1 MWRVRRFLTAC
12 LITRG
17 AAATD
22 GGCRLV
28 VAATVWR
35 VAGRFPLVGRSAVC
49 LCSLALVARVLFAA
63 CAMERFAAFD
73 DVYSRVACVSIGIV
87 ARAARW
93 RNLPLTVGVLSSTR
107 LLSVCLFCLFVECSV
122 LSVRVRFVDG
132 FVGVSDARLFH
143 SRSVAYKCYWLARDV
158 FGYGE
163 ESARVAYMAGWCHDA
178 GYAFAPT
185 QLDHAEAGG
194 VILVDA
200 GASFADAVRSHGD
213 PDVLAMSD
221 LLLIVNTADMMC
233 GPDGVPVSF
242 DERLSDVEAR
252 YGVGSRQ
259 AVDVGEMLSV
269 LRRELELRGVS
280 VEAAERAGVERV
292 DEVGESAESV
302 EGAAGADATADTGV
316 SDAEETADS
325 L

>member
-1 MWRVRRFLTAC
+1 MSVWRGVSPVRGVPRRFLLCGVCAAVPC
-12 LITRG
+12 VNSASRG
-17 AAATD
+17 
-22 GGCRLV
+22 LV
-28 VAATVWR
+28 VCVCCCPR
-35 VAGRFPLVGRSAVC
+35 GCLSIGVVASCLVVTPRIVFC
-49 LCSLALVARVLFAA
+49 LC
-63 CAMERFAAFD
+63 RF
-73 DVYSRVACVSIGIV
+73 Y
-87 ARAARW
+87 
-93 RNLPLTVGVLSSTR
+93 P
-107 LLSVCLFCLFVECSV
+107 FVECSI

-185 QLDHAEAGG
+185 QLDHAEVGG

-242 DERLSDVEAR
+242 DERLADVEAR

-259 AVDVGEMLSV
+259 AVDVGAMLSV

-292 DEVGESAESV
+292 DAVGESAESV
-302 EGAAGADATADTGV
+302 EGAAVADDTADTGV
-316 SDAEETADS
+316 SDAEDAAGS

>member
-1 MWRVRRFLTAC
+1 M
-12 LITRG
+12 
-17 AAATD
+17 
-22 GGCRLV
+22 
-28 VAATVWR
+28 
-35 VAGRFPLVGRSAVC
+35 
-49 LCSLALVARVLFAA
+49 
-63 CAMERFAAFD
+63 
-73 DVYSRVACVSIGIV
+73 
-87 ARAARW
+87 
-93 RNLPLTVGVLSSTR
+93 
-107 LLSVCLFCLFVECSV
+107 
-122 LSVRVRFVDG
+122 SVRVRFVDG

-194 VILVDA
+194 VILNDA

-269 LRRELELRGVS
+269 LRRELEMRGVS
-280 VEAAERAGVERV
+280 VAAAERAGVERV

-302 EGAAGADATADTGV
+302 EGAAVADATADTGV
-316 SDAEETADS
+316 SDAENAEDS

>member
-1 MWRVRRFLTAC
+1 MR
-12 LITRG
+12 
-17 AAATD
+17 
-22 GGCRLV
+22 
-28 VAATVWR
+28 
-35 VAGRFPLVGRSAVC
+35 
-49 LCSLALVARVLFAA
+49 
-63 CAMERFAAFD
+63 
-73 DVYSRVACVSIGIV
+73 
-87 ARAARW
+87 
-93 RNLPLTVGVLSSTR
+93 R
-107 LLSVCLFCLFVECSV
+107 LLA
-122 LSVRVRFVDG
+122 SVRVRFVDG

-194 VILVDA
+194 VILGDA

-242 DERLSDVEAR
+242 VERLSDVEAR

-259 AVDVGEMLSV
+259 AVDVGVMLSV
-269 LRRELELRGVS
+269 LRRELEMRGVS
-280 VEAAERAGVERV
+280 VAAAERAGVERAG
-292 DEVGESAESV
+292 EVGESAESV
-302 EGAAGADATADTGV
+302 ESAAVAGATADTDV
-316 SDAEETADS
+316 SDAEDAADS

>member
-1 MWRVRRFLTAC
+1 M
-12 LITRG
+12 
-17 AAATD
+17 
-22 GGCRLV
+22 
-28 VAATVWR
+28 
-35 VAGRFPLVGRSAVC
+35 
-49 LCSLALVARVLFAA
+49 
-63 CAMERFAAFD
+63 
-73 DVYSRVACVSIGIV
+73 
-87 ARAARW
+87 
-93 RNLPLTVGVLSSTR
+93 
-107 LLSVCLFCLFVECSV
+107 ECSV
-122 LSVRVRFVDG
+122 LFARVRTVDG

-163 ESARVAYMAGWCHDA
+163 ESARVAYMTGWCHDA

-194 VILVDA
+194 SILVDA
-200 GASFADAVRSHGD
+200 GASFADTVRAHGD
-213 PDVLAMSD
+213 PNVLAMSD

-259 AVDVGEMLSV
+259 AVDVGMMLSV
-269 LRRELELRGVS
+269 LRRELEMRGVS

-292 DEVGESAESV
+292 DAVV
-302 EGAAGADATADTGV
+302 DADAVDADAVDREGTDALEAADA
-316 SDAEETADS
+316 DAEEAVDS

>member
-1 MWRVRRFLTAC
+1 MDC
-12 LITRG
+12 LITWG

-28 VAATVWR
+28 AAATVWR
-35 VAGRFPLVGRSAVC
+35 VAGRFPLVGRAVVR
-49 LCSLALVARVLFAA
+49 LCSLALVVRVLFAA
-63 CAMERFAAFD
+63 CVLAWLAAFD
-73 DVYSRVACVSIGIV
+73 DVRSRVACASIGIV

-93 RNLPLTVGVLSSTR
+93 RNLPLTVGVLSSAR
-107 LLSVCLFCLFVECSV
+107 LVFCLCWFYPFVECSI

-163 ESARVAYMAGWCHDA
+163 DAARVAYMAGWCHDA

-194 VILVDA
+194 AILVDA

-242 DERLSDVEAR
+242 IERLADVEAR

-259 AVDVGEMLSV
+259 AVDVGAMLDV

-280 VEAAERAGVERV
+280 VAAAERAGVERV
-292 DEVGESAESV
+292 DVSRANVDAADSEGVGEVA
-302 EGAAGADATADTGV
+302 EGADDTV
-316 SDAEETADS
+316 DS

>member
-1 MWRVRRFLTAC
+1 MVRHASGIAYGGR
-12 LITRG
+12 LIVR
-17 AAATD
+17 
-22 GGCRLV
+22 
-28 VAATVWR
+28 
-35 VAGRFPLVGRSAVC
+35 
-49 LCSLALVARVLFAA
+49 ALVA
-63 CAMERFAAFD
+63 
-73 DVYSRVACVSIGIV
+73 
-87 ARAARW
+87 
-93 RNLPLTVGVLSSTR
+93 
-107 LLSVCLFCLFVECSV
+107 CLCFFCLFMECSV
-122 LSVRVRFVDG
+122 LSARVRFVDG

-158 FGYGE
+158 FGYSE

-194 VILVDA
+194 VILSDA

-213 PDVLAMSD
+213 PDALAMSD

-242 DERLSDVEAR
+242 DERLADVESH

-259 AVDVGEMLSV
+259 AVDVGVMLRV

-280 VEAAERAGVERV
+280 VAAAERAGVERV
-292 DEVGESAESV
+292 DVVGESAESV
-302 EGAAGADATADTGV
+302 ESAAVADATADTDV
-316 SDAEETADS
+316 SDAEGKVD
-325 L
+325 LL

>member
-1 MWRVRRFLTAC
+1 MH
-12 LITRG
+12 
-17 AAATD
+17 
-22 GGCRLV
+22 LV
-28 VAATVWR
+28 STPAVAD
-35 VAGRFPLVGRSAVC
+35 
-49 LCSLALVARVLFAA
+49 ALRVLYAFRA
-63 CAMERFAAFD
+63 C
-73 DVYSRVACVSIGIV
+73 S
-87 ARAARW
+87 
-93 RNLPLTVGVLSSTR
+93 
-107 LLSVCLFCLFVECSV
+107 CLFCSFMRCL
-122 LSVRVRFVDG
+122 LASVRVRFVDG

-194 VILVDA
+194 VILGDA

-213 PDVLAMSD
+213 PDVPTMSD

-242 DERLSDVEAR
+242 DERLADVEAR
-252 YGVGSRQ
+252 YGAGSRQ

-269 LRRELELRGVS
+269 LRRELEMRGVS
-280 VEAAERAGVERV
+280 VVDAERAGVERV
-292 DEVGESAESV
+292 DVSRANVDAADSEGVGEVA
-302 EGAAGADATADTGV
+302 EGADDTV
-316 SDAEETADS
+316 D
-325 L
+325 LL

>member
-1 MWRVRRFLTAC
+1 MH
-12 LITRG
+12 
-17 AAATD
+17 
-22 GGCRLV
+22 LV
-28 VAATVWR
+28 STPAVAD
-35 VAGRFPLVGRSAVC
+35 
-49 LCSLALVARVLFAA
+49 ALRVLYAFRA
-63 CAMERFAAFD
+63 CSCLF
-73 DVYSRVACVSIGIV
+73 YSFMR
-87 ARAARW
+87 
-93 RNLPLTVGVLSSTR
+93 R
-107 LLSVCLFCLFVECSV
+107 LLA
-122 LSVRVRFVDG
+122 SVRVRFVDG

-194 VILVDA
+194 VILGDA

-213 PDVLAMSD
+213 PDVPTMSD

-242 DERLSDVEAR
+242 VERLSDVEAR
-252 YGVGSRQ
+252 YGAGSRQ
-259 AVDVGEMLSV
+259 AVDVGAMLSV
-269 LRRELELRGVS
+269 LRRELEMRGVS
-280 VEAAERAGVERV
+280 VVDAERAGVERV
-292 DEVGESAESV
+292 DVSRASVDAADSEGVGEVA
-302 EGAAGADATADTGV
+302 EGADDTV
-316 SDAEETADS
+316 DS

>member
-1 MWRVRRFLTAC
+1 MWRGVSPVRGVPRRFLLCGVCAAVSCVNSASRGLVVCVCCCPRDC
-12 LITRG
+12 LSIG
-17 AAATD
+17 
-22 GGCRLV
+22 V
-28 VAATVWR
+28 VAACLAVTPR
-35 VAGRFPLVGRSAVC
+35 LVFC
-49 LCSLALVARVLFAA
+49 LC
-63 CAMERFAAFD
+63 RF
-73 DVYSRVACVSIGIV
+73 Y
-87 ARAARW
+87 
-93 RNLPLTVGVLSSTR
+93 P
-107 LLSVCLFCLFVECSV
+107 FVECSI

-163 ESARVAYMAGWCHDA
+163 ESARVAYMAGWCHDS

-194 VILVDA
+194 VILGDA
-200 GASFADAVRSHGD
+200 GASFADVVRSHGD

-242 DERLSDVEAR
+242 DERLADVEAR

-259 AVDVGEMLSV
+259 AVDVGVMLGV
-269 LRRELELRGVS
+269 LRRELEMRGVS
-280 VEAAERAGVERV
+280 VAAAERAGVERV
-292 DEVGESAESV
+292 GEVGESV
-302 EGAAGADATADTGV
+302 EGAAVADATADTDV
-316 SDAEETADS
+316 SDAEDAADS

>member
-1 MWRVRRFLTAC
+1 M
-12 LITRG
+12 
-17 AAATD
+17 
-22 GGCRLV
+22 
-28 VAATVWR
+28 
-35 VAGRFPLVGRSAVC
+35 S
-49 LCSLALVARVLFAA
+49 ARV
-63 CAMERFAAFD
+63 C
-73 DVYSRVACVSIGIV
+73 
-87 ARAARW
+87 
-93 RNLPLTVGVLSSTR
+93 
-107 LLSVCLFCLFVECSV
+107 
-122 LSVRVRFVDG
+122 FVDG

-143 SRSVAYKCYWLARDV
+143 SRSVAYKCYWLAHDV

-163 ESARVAYMAGWCHDA
+163 EPARVAYMAGWCHDA

-194 VILVDA
+194 AILADA

-213 PDVLAMSD
+213 PNVLAMSD

-242 DERLSDVEAR
+242 GERLADVEAR

-259 AVDVGEMLSV
+259 AVDVGVMLDV

-280 VEAAERAGVERV
+280 VEAAERAGVEHADAV
-292 DEVGESAESV
+292 SESAGSV
-302 EGAAGADATADTGV
+302 EGAAGADDAADADV
-316 SDAEETADS
+316 SDTEDAADS

>member
-1 MWRVRRFLTAC
+1 MDC
-12 LITRG
+12 LITWG

-28 VAATVWR
+28 AAATVWR
-35 VAGRFPLVGRSAVC
+35 VAGRFPLVGRAVVR

-63 CAMERFAAFD
+63 CVLAWLAAFD
-73 DVYSRVACVSIGIV
+73 DVRSRVACAPIGIV

-93 RNLPLTVGVLSSTR
+93 RNLPLTVGVLSSAR
-107 LLSVCLFCLFVECSV
+107 LVFCLCWFYPFVECSI

-194 VILVDA
+194 AVLGDA

-242 DERLSDVEAR
+242 DERLADVEAR

-269 LRRELELRGVS
+269 LRRELEMRGVS
-280 VEAAERAGVERV
+280 VAAAERAGVERV
-292 DEVGESAESV
+292 DAVGESAESV
-302 EGAAGADATADTGV
+302 EGAAGADVAGADV
-316 SDAEETADS
+316 SDAEDAVDS

>member
-1 MWRVRRFLTAC
+1 MCAFALQGMSRSRWCALGVDGAFVAC
-12 LITRG
+12 L
-17 AAATD
+17 
-22 GGCRLV
+22 
-28 VAATVWR
+28 
-35 VAGRFPLVGRSAVC
+35 
-49 LCSLALVARVLFAA
+49 
-63 CAMERFAAFD
+63 
-73 DVYSRVACVSIGIV
+73 
-87 ARAARW
+87 
-93 RNLPLTVGVLSSTR
+93 
-107 LLSVCLFCLFVECSV
+107 CLFCLFAECSV

-163 ESARVAYMAGWCHDA
+163 DAARVAYMAGWCHDA

-194 VILVDA
+194 VILGDA

-213 PDVLAMSD
+213 PDVPTMSD

-242 DERLSDVEAR
+242 VERLSDVEAR
-252 YGVGSRQ
+252 YGAGSRQ
-259 AVDVGEMLSV
+259 AVDVGAMLSV
-269 LRRELELRGVS
+269 LRRELEMRGVS
-280 VEAAERAGVERV
+280 VVDAERAGVERV
-292 DEVGESAESV
+292 DVSRANVDAADSEGVGEVA
-302 EGAAGADATADTGV
+302 EGADDTV
-316 SDAEETADS
+316 DS

>member
-1 MWRVRRFLTAC
+1 MH
-12 LITRG
+12 
-17 AAATD
+17 
-22 GGCRLV
+22 LV
-28 VAATVWR
+28 STPAVAD
-35 VAGRFPLVGRSAVC
+35 
-49 LCSLALVARVLFAA
+49 ALRVLYTFRA
-63 CAMERFAAFD
+63 C
-73 DVYSRVACVSIGIV
+73 S
-87 ARAARW
+87 
-93 RNLPLTVGVLSSTR
+93 
-107 LLSVCLFCLFVECSV
+107 CLFCSFMRRL
-122 LSVRVRFVDG
+122 LASVRVRFVDG

-194 VILVDA
+194 VILGDA

-242 DERLSDVEAR
+242 VERLSDVEAR
-252 YGVGSRQ
+252 YGAGSRQ
-259 AVDVGEMLSV
+259 AVDVGVMLGV
-269 LRRELELRGVS
+269 LRRELEMRGVS
-280 VEAAERAGVERV
+280 VAAAERAGVERV
-292 DEVGESAESV
+292 DVSRANVDAADSEGVGGVA
-302 EGAAGADATADTGV
+302 EGADDTV
-316 SDAEETADS
+316 DS

>member
-1 MWRVRRFLTAC
+1 MH
-12 LITRG
+12 
-17 AAATD
+17 
-22 GGCRLV
+22 LV
-28 VAATVWR
+28 STPAVAD
-35 VAGRFPLVGRSAVC
+35 
-49 LCSLALVARVLFAA
+49 ALRVLYAFRA
-63 CAMERFAAFD
+63 C
-73 DVYSRVACVSIGIV
+73 S
-87 ARAARW
+87 
-93 RNLPLTVGVLSSTR
+93 
-107 LLSVCLFCLFVECSV
+107 CLFCSFMRRLLV
-122 LSVRVRFVDG
+122 SVRVRFVDG

-194 VILVDA
+194 VILSDA

-242 DERLSDVEAR
+242 VERLSDVEAR
-252 YGVGSRQ
+252 YGAGSRQ
-259 AVDVGEMLSV
+259 AVDVGAMLSV
-269 LRRELELRGVS
+269 LRRELEMRGVS
-280 VEAAERAGVERV
+280 VAAAERAGVERV
-292 DEVGESAESV
+292 DVSRANVDAADSEGVGEVA
-302 EGAAGADATADTGV
+302 EGADDTV
-316 SDAEETADS
+316 DS